1 MPDDL
6 PPSARPAVAPRLI
19 LGVFI
24 VLTGVA
30 MMLDQLGVGRVHYYV
45 TRFWPTV
52 VIAIGL
58 ARLLRGTRRGS
69 TLSVVLIVGGA
80 WLLLNTLGVVTLEP
94 WQFIWPLVL
103 VAVGARI
110 MTGASGKS
118 HWRRTA
124 DDSQS
129 SSVPNSPR
137 GPGPATAGVSEHAS
151 IFSLLSSSRRRWG
164 GTIFRSAEAT
174 CILGGCELDLRDASL
189 GAEGTAHIETFI
201 LMGGLKIYVPP
212 NWTVVTHAS
221 PVMGGV
227 NDKTRS
233 VASAGTQQLIIDG
246 TVMMG
251 GIEISN

>member
-6 PPSARPAVAPRLI
+6 RPPAAPRII

-24 VLTGVA
+24 VLTGIA

-58 ARLLRGTRRGS
+58 ARLLRGNRRGA
-69 TLSVVLIVGGA
+69 TLSVVLILGGA
-80 WLLLNTLGVVTLEP
+80 WLLLNTLGVMTLEP

-110 MTGASGKS
+110 MTGASS
-118 HWRRTA
+118 NSNWRRPA
-124 DDSQS
+124 DGSTS
-129 SSVPNSPR
+129 SSAPPPPQAPNPSSP
-137 GPGPATAGVSEHAS
+137 TEVSEHAS

-164 GTIFRSAEAT
+164 RTTFRSAETT
-174 CILGGCELDLRDASL
+174 CILGGCELDLRDAML
-189 GAEGTAHIETFI
+189 GADGTAHIETFI
-201 LMGGLKIYVPP
+201 LMGGLKIFVPP

-221 PVMGGV
+221 PIMGGV

-233 VASAGTQQLIIDG
+233 VGSVSTQQLIIDG
-246 TVMMG
+246 TVLMG

>member
-1 MPDDL
+1 MPDDPG
-6 PPSARPAVAPRLI
+6 PPAAPRLI

-24 VLTGVA
+24 VMMGVA
-30 MMLDQLGVGRVHYYV
+30 LMLDQLGVGRVHYYV

-94 WQFIWPLVL
+94 WQFIWPLVI

-110 MTGASGKS
+110 LTGASGNAS
-118 HWRRTA
+118 WHRPA
-124 DDSQS
+124 EGSMS
-129 SSVPNSPR
+129 SSAPNAVQAPSR
-137 GPGPATAGVSEHAS
+137 SASTEVSEHAS

-164 GTIFRSAEAT
+164 RTIFRSAEAT
-174 CILGGCELDLRDASL
+174 CILGGCELDLRDALL
-189 GAEGTAHIETFI
+189 GADGAAHIETFI
-201 LMGGLKIYVPP
+201 LMGGLKIFVPP
-212 NWTVVTHAS
+212 NWTVVMHAS
-221 PVMGGV
+221 PILGGV

-233 VASAGTQQLIIDG
+233 VASVSTQQLIIDG
-246 TVMMG
+246 TVLMG